1 MSKQINVLELAHGAI
16 AEQVSNELGKV
27 LSNLMDPNTDTK
39 TKRKLTVAL
48 TFEVDENREYVTRT
62 AQAAATLA
70 KVKPITTKLYLDT
83 DHLDRPVVVEL
94 NRDKG
99 SALAGEVE
107 KELRL
112 VKSS

>member
-1 MSKQINVLELAHGAI
+1 
-16 AEQVSNELGKV
+16 
-27 LSNLMDPNTDTK
+27 MDPNTDTK
-39 TKRKLTVAL
+39 TKRKLTTTLV
-48 TFEVDENREYVTRT
+48 FEVDENREYVACT

-70 KVKPITTKLYLDT
+70 KVKPITTQLVIDT
-83 DHLDRPVVVEL
+83 DHLGRPVVAEL

-99 SALAGEVE
+99 SALAAEVE